1 MKYLSMAV
9 VIKQG
14 KVLIQERYRSNQGM
28 VFEFPGGE
36 VETNESGT
44 DAAIRELYEETNMS
58 GLSHVATYS
67 DINEYGG
74 RIYYVV
80 LHASHHDEPR
90 ANDSSRQ
97 QTFHWLCLDNLPIDE
112 FYKAD
117 VSFIRQHLAKHL
129 QREVGEMA

>member
-80 LHASHHDEPR
+80 LHASAVDEPKVQGS
-90 ANDSSRQ
+90 DRQ
-97 QTFHWLCLDNLPIDE
+97 QVFHWLSYQSMNFTKL
-112 FYKAD
+112 
-117 VSFIRQHLAKHL
+117 
-129 QREVGEMA
+129 M

>member
-28 VFEFPGGE
+28 VFEFSGGE

-58 GLSHVATYS
+58 GF
-67 DINEYGG
+67 
-74 RIYYVV
+74 VV
-80 LHASHHDEPR
+80 V
-90 ANDSSRQ
+90 
-97 QTFHWLCLDNLPIDE
+97 
-112 FYKAD
+112 K
-117 VSFIRQHLAKHL
+117 
-129 QREVGEMA
+129 